1 MTSGSTEGMP
11 KVLKQLFHNRGR
23 LLMRSIWNSDHIFSI
38 FFCCERQDDG
48 TVEKGP
54 NRVIIRMPL
63 NCSINV
69 AFSDAPIA
77 SISLVP
83 LSLIV
88 FPRVG
93 SRNRCSRLKTLCK
106 ASLTLTSD
114 ITEIYRQAR
123 AIFEFGRSLYG
134 NKLQNR
140 ILPCLVHVLTLIAPN
155 ARGANYARIT
165 NELEV
170 EMSRLSLS
178 KRRIPLS
185 LGSAMGG
192 RRSGEV

>member
-23 LLMRSIWNSDHIFSI
+23 LLMRSIWNSDRIFSI

-48 TVEKGP
+48 TVEKGL
-54 NRVIIRMPL
+54 NRVFIRMPL
-63 NCSINV
+63 NCSINA

-77 SISLVP
+77 STSLVP
-83 LSLIV
+83 LSLTV

-114 ITEIYRQAR
+114 ITAKRALAAAVPVLNPYLKSCMNPHPEVPEGIARTGKLTCFQSRYGLLISMPLEIWS
-123 AIFEFGRSLYG
+123 I
-134 NKLQNR
+134 
-140 ILPCLVHVLTLIAPN
+140 
-155 ARGANYARIT
+155 
-165 NELEV
+165 
-170 EMSRLSLS
+170 
-178 KRRIPLS
+178 
-185 LGSAMGG
+185 
-192 RRSGEV
+192 

>member
-1 MTSGSTEGMP
+1 MFSRSKSSNKNWLRLWMTSGSTEGMP

-54 NRVIIRMPL
+54 NRVFIRMPL

-77 SISLVP
+77 SISLVS
-83 LSLIV
+83 LSLTV

-93 SRNRCSRLKTLCK
+93 SRNRSSRLKTLCK
-106 ASLTLTSD
+106 ASLTLRSD
-114 ITEIYRQAR
+114 ITAKR
-123 AIFEFGRSLYG
+123 ALAAAV
-134 NKLQNR
+134 
-140 ILPCLVHVLTLIAPN
+140 PVLNPYLKSCMNPHP
-155 ARGANYARIT
+155 
-165 NELEV
+165 E
-170 EMSRLSLS
+170 
-178 KRRIPLS
+178 
-185 LGSAMGG
+185 
-192 RRSGEV
+192 

>member
-1 MTSGSTEGMP
+1 MP

-54 NRVIIRMPL
+54 NRVFIRMPL
-63 NCSINV
+63 NCTINV
-69 AFSDAPIA
+69 ALSDAPIA

-88 FPRVG
+88 CPRVG

-123 AIFEFGRSLYG
+123 VSCSCASFEPVPEIVHEPAPGSTGGHNADPDRETHAFLIPLRVIISMFFGAPHSYSG
-134 NKLQNR
+134 E
-140 ILPCLVHVLTLIAPN
+140 TL
-155 ARGANYARIT
+155 GT
-165 NELEV
+165 
-170 EMSRLSLS
+170 RLSNS
-178 KRRIPLS
+178 EES
-185 LGSAMGG
+185 FS
-192 RRSGEV
+192 